1 MADEKNSNYNNN
13 QKIQSRTYYSGVF
26 WVADYEFEVRILK
39 FSDPRWRMRKITTI
53 IITKKFRLE
62 HITSGFFGSLIMNLR
77 SEFSNFQTQNGGS
90 NIADENNINCYR
102 QSLLTITF
110 EMHHS

>member
-39 FSDPRWRMRKITTI
+39 FSDPRWRI
-53 IITKKFRLE
+53 
-62 HITSGFFGSLIMNLR
+62 
-77 SEFSNFQTQNGGS
+77 QYGG
-90 NIADENNINCYR
+90 
-102 QSLLTITF
+102 
-110 EMHHS
+110 